1 MGNNK
6 NKLVEAVRNSFLVFF
21 GRNKIGKNCKIL
33 SVSCGEGTYEKL
45 LYENYQGIEIIAT
58 DVADCFVKKEDIDFF
73 NKKGRWNFVKVYP
86 ERDLPF
92 SNNIFD
98 VVYHNDVMEHVEKP
112 FAFLCEQFRV
122 LKPGGSIIIGTPN
135 LLRIANSGKILFGR
149 LNFPKKIHKQGLYT
163 SIHHQQE
170 FTEWN
175 IVGFLKEIGFT
186 EIEVKC
192 SFFGLHFWNIQFQAF
207 PKKGI
212 GRLLSHYLTIFAIKP
227 KIIS

>member
-6 NKLVEAVRNSFLVFF
+6 NKLVKAVKDSFLGFF
-21 GRNKIGKNCKIL
+21 DKNEIGKESEIL
-33 SVSCGEGTYEKL
+33 SVSCGAGAYEKL
-45 LYENYQGIEIIAT
+45 LFENYQGIKIVAT
-58 DVADCFVKKEDIDFF
+58 DVVDCFVKKEDRDFF
-73 NKKGRWNFVKVYP
+73 QATGRWSFVKVYP
-86 ERDLPF
+86 EKELPF
-92 SNNIFD
+92 PDNTFD
-98 VVYHNDVMEHVEKP
+98 VVYHNDVLEHVEKP
-112 FAFLCEQFRV
+112 FAFLKDQFRV
-122 LKPGGSIIIGTPN
+122 LKPGGKIIIGTPN
-135 LLRIANSGKILFGR
+135 LLRIGNMGRVLFGQ
-149 LNFPKKIHKQGLYT
+149 LDFPKKIHKQGLYT